1 MRFRVMEQLLIFS
14 RSVKEKL
21 RKRTCAAAFP
31 VLLAANQQ
39 HMARFKRP
47 DE

>member
-1 MRFRVMEQLLIFS
+1 MGQFLIFS
-14 RSVKEKL
+14 RSQDVEL
-21 RKRTCAAAFP
+21 CKRTCAAVFP

-39 HMARFKRP
+39 HMAMFKHP